1 MSRMI
6 FYNSKKIVLYIE
18 KNKLPERLNT
28 FLNKLGITISS
39 EDQIHKDLKKD
50 RQKKK
55 CLNG

>member
-39 EDQIHKDLKKD
+39 EDQIHKDLKD